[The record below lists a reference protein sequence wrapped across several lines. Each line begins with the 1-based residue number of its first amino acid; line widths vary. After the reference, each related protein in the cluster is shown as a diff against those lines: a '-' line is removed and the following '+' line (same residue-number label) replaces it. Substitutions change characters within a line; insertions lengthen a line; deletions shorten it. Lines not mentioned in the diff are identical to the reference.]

1 MNKMGKVGFI
11 GLGIMGKPMAK
22 QMLKKGSEL
31 FVFDI
36 NKEAVAELVSGGAK
50 ESTPLEIG
58 RTCDFIFTILP
69 NGSIVKETLFN
80 QGGLAKEIKPGTVVV
95 DMSSVTP
102 VESKYCYDELK
113 KVGAFFLDAPVS
125 GGEPKAIDGTLSFMV
140 GGDEEAFNK
149 ALPLLN
155 QMGASAVLVGGSG
168 SGSTTKLANQ
178 IIVNLN
184 IAALGEAL
192 VFAMKAGVDPEKVFM
207 AIRGGLAGSAV
218 MEAKAPMIMNRNF
231 EPGGKISVNHKD
243 IMNVV
248 NTAHELDIPVPM
260 SAQLFEVFQGMKVRG
275 LMNDDHGAL
284 VKHFEL
290 LADVEVKKGDR

>member
-1 MNKMGKVGFI
+1 MNNMSKVGFI
-11 GLGIMGKPMAK
+11 GLGIMGRPMAK
-22 QMLKKGSEL
+22 QMISKGSEL
-31 FVFDI
+31 LVFDI
-36 NKEAVAELVSGGAK
+36 SEKAVEELVAEGAK
-50 ESTPLEIG
+50 ASTPEEIG
-58 RTCDFIFTILP
+58 EVCDFIFTILP
-69 NGSIVKETLFN
+69 NGSIVKSTLFSEN
-80 QGGLAKEIKPGTVVV
+80 GVAKKIKEGTVVV

-113 KVGAFFLDAPVS
+113 KLGASFLDAPVS
-125 GGEPKAIDGTLSFMV
+125 GGEPKAIDGTLSFMI
-140 GGDEEAFNK
+140 GGDEAAFNK

-184 IAALGEAL
+184 IAVLGEAL
-192 VFAMKAGVDPEKVFM
+192 VFAMKAGVDPEKAFM

-218 MEAKAPMIMNRNF
+218 MEAKAPMIMERNF
-231 EPGGKISVNHKD
+231 KAGGKISVNHKD

-260 SAQLFEVFQGMKVRG
+260 SAQLFEIMQGLKVRG
-275 LMNDDHGAL
+275 LMDDDHGAL
-284 VKHFEL
+284 VKHFEQ
-290 LADVEVKKGDR
+290 LAGVEVKKGER

>member
-1 MNKMGKVGFI
+1 MTKVGFI

-22 QMLKKGSEL
+22 QMIKKGSDL
-31 FVFDI
+31 LVFDI
-36 NKEAVAELVSGGAK
+36 NEKAVAELVLEGAK
-50 ESTPLEIG
+50 ASTPLEIG
-58 RTCDFIFTILP
+58 QTCNFIFTILP
-69 NGSIVKETLFN
+69 NGSIVKATLFN
-80 QGGLAKEIKPGTVVV
+80 EGGLAKEIKPGTVVV

-113 KVGAFFLDAPVS
+113 KAGAFFLDAPVS

-218 MEAKAPMIMNRNF
+218 MEAKAPMIMNRDF
-231 EPGGKISVNHKD
+231 HPGGKIAVNHKD

-284 VKHFEL
+284 VKHFEM
-290 LADVEVKKGDR
+290 LANVEVKKGDR

>member
-1 MNKMGKVGFI
+1 MKKVGFI

-22 QMLKKGSEL
+22 QMIKKGSDL
-31 FVFDI
+31 LVFDI
-36 NKEAVAELVSGGAK
+36 NKNAVAELVSEGAK
-50 ESTPLEIG
+50 ASTPLEIG
-58 RTCDFIFTILP
+58 QACDFIFTILP

-80 QGGLAKEIKPGTVVV
+80 EGGLAREIKPGPVVV

-113 KVGAFFLDAPVS
+113 TVGAFFLDAPVS

-218 MEAKAPMIMNRNF
+218 MEAKAPMIMNRDF
-231 EPGGKISVNHKD
+231 HPGGKISVNHKD

-284 VKHFEL
+284 VKHFEM
-290 LADVEVKKGDR
+290 LANVEVEKGDR